1 ALPYKFQKTISLAS
15 NSLYFYPL
23 IFLKSQKYNT
33 SELINIAGMQRMLSQ
48 KIAKAY
54 FFYGQ
59 GVRPVKTQK
68 QLMDSIALF
77 NKNYNILLSN
87 LSDENILDMLVFI
100 EMSKDE
106 LLPLAKQP
114 FDKDNGSL
122 MLDYSETLLEASND
136 IVKRIE
142 DTTKTKKDKIVNLS
156 GRQRMLTQRIAKFYI
171 TYQSGFKDIN
181 TSKQLKQSMK
191 EFEEA
196 HLILGN
202 TKQNTSQITTELN
215 KVAKLWNIVSKFY
228 KDVERGGLPVIVL
241 SSTDKIM
248 TTMNHVT
255 KLYVEL
261 GKQ

>member
-1 ALPYKFQKTISLAS
+1 MKLFIKYLVVSI
-15 NSLYFYPL
+15 
-23 IFLKSQKYNT
+23 IFLSMLTQGAFAAKKYNT

-59 GVRPVKTQK
+59 GVRPDKTKK

-77 NKNYNILLSN
+77 DKNYNILLAN
-87 LSDENILDMLVFI
+87 ISDANITDMLVFV

-106 LLPLAKQP
+106 LSPLAKQA
-114 FDKDNGSL
+114 FNKDNGSL

-142 DTTKTKKDKIVNLS
+142 ATTKTKKNMIVNLA

-171 TYQSGFKDIN
+171 AYQSGFKDVN
-181 TSKQLKQSMK
+181 TIKQLKQSMK
-191 EFEEA
+191 EFEDA
-196 HLILGN
+196 HVILAKN
-202 TKQNTSQITTELN
+202 IQNTSQITTELN
-215 KVAKLWNIVSKFY
+215 KVAKLWNVVSKFY

-248 TTMNHVT
+248 ASMNRVT

-261 GKQ
+261 GK

>member
-1 ALPYKFQKTISLAS
+1 MKLKKYLIVSI
-15 NSLYFYPL
+15 
-23 IFLKSQKYNT
+23 IFLSVSTQEVFAEKKYNT
-33 SELINIAGMQRMLSQ
+33 SELVNIAGMQRMLSQ

-59 GVRPVKTQK
+59 GVRPDKTRK
-68 QLMDSIALF
+68 QLLDSIVLF
-77 NKNYNILLSN
+77 DKNYNILLSN
-87 LSDENILDMLVFI
+87 NNDGNITDMLVFI
-100 EMSKDE
+100 KMSKDE
-106 LLPLAKQP
+106 LLPLAKES
-114 FDKDNGSL
+114 FSKDNGSL

-142 DTTKTKKDKIVNLS
+142 DTTKARKDKIVNLA

-171 TYQSGFKDIN
+171 AYQSEFKDVNTIN
-181 TSKQLKQSMK
+181 QLRQSMK

-196 HLILGN
+196 HVFLAKN
-202 TKQNTSQITTELN
+202 TQNSSQISTELN

-228 KDVERGGLPVIVL
+228 NDVERGGLPVIVL

-248 TTMNHVT
+248 TSMNHVT